1 MTWNTSEPITIG
13 IDHYNKDRIRE
24 LAEANDMTESDIMSL
39 LCEYMDN
46 MIYDYH
52 LKRRKEC

>member
-1 MTWNTSEPITIG
+1 MTWNTSEQITIG